1 MYVEKKVS
9 VIVNCYNGEK
19 YLKRCI
25 DSIIDQDYINL
36 EVIFWDNNSSDR
48 SVEIFKEYKDNR
60 FKLYI
65 SSNTVNLYQAR
76 NEAIKKA
83 TGDLISFL
91 DCDDWWN
98 TNFLSSRKEIFH
110 NSYYDF
116 FYSNTN
122 FYFNQTNKFQKY
134 KKYNLPSGKI
144 FKDLIDDYFIII
156 SGLILR
162 KKIFSEIGFFN
173 KKYNIIGDYD
183 FVMKIAQK
191 YNAHCNNLPLLN
203 YRVHQDNYSKK
214 NREMFYL
221 EYKDWYEEDS
231 NDLKNKDTT
240 NQLKKKLSYLEI
252 SYLIEKKKN
261 FELLIK
267 ILKHKN
273 FIEKL
278 KFFILFFLPIKIL
291 IKLRK

>member
-1 MYVEKKVS
+1 MQFEKKVS
-9 VIVNCYNGEK
+9 VIVNCLNGEK
-19 YLKRCI
+19 YLRRCI
-25 DSIIDQDYINL
+25 QSILDQDYSNL
-36 EVIFWDNNSSDR
+36 EIIFWDNNSSDR
-48 SVEIFKEYKDNR
+48 SVEILKEYKDER
-60 FKLYI
+60 FRLHTNP
-65 SSNTVNLYQAR
+65 NTINLYDAR
-76 NEAIKKA
+76 NKAINKA

-91 DCDDWWN
+91 DCDDWWDPK
-98 TNFLSSRKEIFH
+98 FLSSRREIFH
-110 NSYYDF
+110 NNFYDY

-122 FYFNQTNKFQKY
+122 IYFNQTNKFQKY

-144 FKDLIDDYFIII
+144 FRNLINDYFIII

-183 FVMKIAQK
+183 FVIKLSQK
-191 YNAHCNNLPLLN
+191 YNAHCDNLPLLN

-221 EYKDWYEEDS
+221 EYKDWYED
-231 NDLKNKDTT
+231 NLNNLKNRDTI

-261 FELLIK
+261 FKLLIK
-267 ILKHKN
+267 IIKHNK
-273 FIEKL
+273 FFEKI